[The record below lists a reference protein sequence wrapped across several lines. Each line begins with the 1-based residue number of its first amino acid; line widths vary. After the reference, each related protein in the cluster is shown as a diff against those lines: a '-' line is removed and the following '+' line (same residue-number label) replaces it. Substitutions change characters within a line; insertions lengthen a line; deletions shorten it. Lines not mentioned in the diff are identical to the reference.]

1 MCRMEVLE
9 KSITNRTSAIA
20 FAQRYSVHECIDKHQ
35 EIAIRSA
42 TGYWKSILQRA
53 LDVILYCT
61 ERGLPLRGHEGKFG
75 SATNGNFMGLLELI
89 AKYDSFFSQSYCK
102 TR

>member
-1 MCRMEVLE
+1 MEVLE